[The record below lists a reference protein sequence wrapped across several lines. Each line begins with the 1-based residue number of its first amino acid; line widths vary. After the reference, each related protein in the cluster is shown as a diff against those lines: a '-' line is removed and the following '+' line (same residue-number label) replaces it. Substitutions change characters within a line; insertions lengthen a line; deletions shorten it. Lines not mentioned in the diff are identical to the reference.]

1 MLCMVIVLSGSGY
14 LLAETFEE
22 GNAEVMEASVTDVP
36 AEDATVQEET
46 TEAGSDDTVEVEIP
60 AQQEEPSTPAAE
72 APAAEAPAAETPAA
86 EVPAVESAEPILQ
99 LTYEDD
105 DVKVIVDATKAGNIP
120 DGATLSVTPLEKKEV
135 TDGMSAEEK
144 AKIEEVNAQY
154 DLTETKLQEK
164 AENEE
169 YDIAGFLAYDITFVD
184 ADGNKLEPNGDVKV
198 SMEYKKAV
206 VPEEVKQAKEELAA
220 CNAELETNVTVMH
233 LEENAN
239 GTVREV
245 VDMVADANEVATVQ
259 MTGSEKVQ
267 KVELM
272 TDSFS
277 VFTITWGGK
286 ASVKGYIIDEDGKD
300 IKGIKD
306 KSISASGQFNFTQNI
321 ETETNSDY
329 YKVSDSAGNTYRFVA
344 AYRTDKD
351 KEGSD
356 RITKGKELEYIN
368 YSEGKIKYQEKGKD
382 KEKEFGNKRLYL
394 VYKLETPAQGNVDI
408 IPTVNA
414 SELGINIDLFNYN
427 DQINRTNI
435 ADAGFSFYNGFGGG
449 AVDGTNTESGAYTH
463 PNAQGV
469 HQEYLKANLQKGYP
483 VLKDGTSLGL
493 LFGSTTSNAVTPYT
507 GLDGLL
513 LRPDEAGYYV
523 YDSSVYHAQLLKDKN
538 RIEVYNAKLSPDWNT
553 FRYGNFLPFNS
564 LPSSATNG
572 SENSVDGGR
581 SKTDL
586 WYGMHISMAFMQ
598 PKNGTLN
605 GNPMEFAFT
614 GDDDV
619 WVFIDGVKV
628 LDIGGI
634 HDKKSGNINFQTGV
648 VNVDD
653 VSATT
658 LSNLYKVAYQEKNP
672 DATNEQVKEYLD
684 SIFATDSNGNYTT
697 YKNYSGHNMDFFYL
711 ERGGG
716 AANCKIKFNMPAL
729 DKDSVTVSKE
739 IENYDEGAYNDVE
752 FSFKMYHKGEL
763 VPEGTTYTLI
773 KADGTESAQSVGKDG
788 VFKLKHG
795 EHARF
800 ADFTQGDEYY
810 VEETG
815 ISSATYDK
823 VKIES
828 SGIVNEEDQ
837 DITEGETSV
846 RSKVLTVGENYT
858 VTFRNRCAATNMKH
872 LIIKKAFDGRV
883 GYDTYQMRVTV
894 GGALY
899 TGNYKVGDD
908 YSSALASDELLE
920 AQNGIIRLRA
930 DQVAVILGNASIS
943 SEDETNARGI
953 PSGTSFKVEELL
965 EDNGT
970 HLQPKY
976 EVSEQTA
983 ENINAV
989 DGFSGTGYASGTI
1002 ILNSNASVTVTNT
1015 LVGNPAEDD
1024 KPDDVPHHKYIDYL
1038 GDGVKNSQTGLS
1050 GDDYYRLYLD
1060 VTGIPNVK
1068 PEPADIVLVL
1078 DYSSSMG
1085 EKFGGKT
1092 RWDYVKNSAQ
1102 IAVNTLLPD
1111 GGNSKNRVGIVWFDG
1126 EANKDNVQ
1134 FTSDRQY
1141 LLNCIDRKN
1150 IDYGT
1155 NYQAAFWNAQ
1165 DMLKNSS
1172 GRKKFVIFVTD
1183 GKPYHYYKSRN
1194 DEQDGKDP
1202 INNDSEAQKKAIEAA
1217 KLFNDLN
1224 GFYAVSVGSEDGTT
1238 FLKNSIVG
1246 NVNAT
1251 TKTVIGADKEAELT
1265 NAFNLILG
1273 SITKQIG
1280 NVTITDTLSEYV
1292 TFVDEQGEFL
1302 STYDTD
1308 KYGIIQGKN
1317 NDNIASQLGLKVNTY
1332 NKNKETGSII
1342 GAEEYTG
1349 SYAYKI
1355 DLNNKTI
1362 TVNFGEDY
1370 FLERDVVYTI
1380 SFNVRLTEKATKEA
1394 LEEKNTSGDDLT
1406 DYPGNV
1412 TSSKNPGLYSNS
1424 NTSLSYERVVN
1435 GEKRTETQ
1443 NDYEKPVVQP
1453 YDKTW
1458 ILIKEN
1464 KGGQLQ
1470 LQGAQFTLSKTG
1482 KTYTG
1487 TSDENGVVQWKD
1499 GDNKLNSSQDIEPGT
1514 YTLTETKAPAGYSL
1528 TTDTWTVEI
1537 YAKRA
1542 KPVITCETTN
1552 EKVQLE
1558 QDLTTG
1564 YFKMKVKNEVLYSLP
1579 SAGGSGIFWYTIGGI
1594 LLMMAAALIL
1604 YKNKCGEVLNR

>member
-46 TEAGSDDTVEVEIP
+46 TEAGSDATVEVEIP
-60 AQQEEPSTPAAE
+60 AQQEEASAPAAE
-72 APAAEAPAAETPAA
+72 TPAAEAPAAETPAA
-86 EVPAVESAEPILQ
+86 ESAEPIRQ

-105 DVKVIVDATKAGNIP
+105 DVKVIVDATEAGNIP

-135 TDGMSAEEK
+135 TAGMSAEEK

-184 ADGNKLEPNGDVKV
+184 ADGNKLEPNGNVKV

-206 VPEEVKQAKEELAA
+206 VPEEVEQAKEELAA

-259 MTGSEKVQ
+259 MTGTEKVQ

-277 VFTITWGGK
+277 VFTITWK
-286 ASVKGYIIDEDGKD
+286 ENVSVKGYI
-300 IKGIKD
+300 KD
-306 KSISASGQFNFTQNI
+306 KDGNDIEGITDPTISASGKFEFTQI
-321 ETETNSDY
+321 TETGTNSKY
-329 YKVSDSAGNTYRFVA
+329 YRVSDSAGNIYKFKA
-344 AYRTDKD
+344 AYINDKTGKNIVQSADKVVNYITIDKD
-351 KEGSD
+351 NNIIYR
-356 RITKGKELEYIN
+356 RIKDEEDNEDQTLKGK
-368 YSEGKIKYQEKGKD
+368 KK
-382 KEKEFGNKRLYL
+382 LYL
-394 VYKLETPAQGNVDI
+394 IYELETPAQGNVGI

-427 DQINRTNI
+427 NQINNTSI
-435 ADAGFSFYNGFGGG
+435 AKAGFEFHDAFGG
-449 AVDGTNTESGAYTH
+449 VDGKHNGSGEYTELV
-463 PNAQGV
+463 NQGV
-469 HQEYLKANLQKGYP
+469 HQKYLNANLQNGYP
-483 VLKDGTSLGL
+483 VLTNGTSLGL
-493 LFGSTTSNAVTPYT
+493 LFGSTTSEAVKSYT

-513 LRPDEAGYYV
+513 LYPDAAGYYV
-523 YDSSVYHAQLLKDKN
+523 YDSSLYHAQLLKDKN
-538 RIEVYNAKLSPDWNT
+538 RIEVYNAKLSPDWKT
-553 FRYGNFLPFNS
+553 FGYGNFLPFNS
-564 LPSSATNG
+564 LPSSATNE

-581 SKTDL
+581 NNTDL

-605 GNPMEFAFT
+605 GSPMEFAFT

-634 HDKKSGNINFQTGV
+634 HSKKSGSINFQTGV
-648 VNVDD
+648 VKVQG
-653 VSATT
+653 VSDTT
-658 LSNLYKVAYQEKNP
+658 LSKLYSAAYKEKNP
-672 DATNEQVKEYLD
+672 DATDEQVKEYLD

-697 YKNYSGHNMDFFYL
+697 YKNYGGHNMDFFYL

-752 FSFKMYHKGEL
+752 FSFKMYHNGEL
-763 VPEGTTYTLI
+763 VPQGTNYTLI
-773 KADGTESAQSVGKDG
+773 KADGTESAQSVGQNG

-800 ADFTQGDEYY
+800 ADFTQGEKYY

-815 ISSATYDK
+815 ISSETYDK

-828 SGIVNEEDQ
+828 SGIVNEHDQ

-858 VTFRNRCAATNMKH
+858 VTFRNRCAATNMKY
-872 LIIKKAFDGRV
+872 LVIKKAFEGRA

-899 TGNYKVGDD
+899 KGNYKVGAD
-908 YSSALASDELLE
+908 YNSALSSEELLE
-920 AQNGIIRLRA
+920 TQNGIIRLRA

-1038 GDGVKNSQTGLS
+1038 GNGVKNSQTELS

-1060 VTGIPNVK
+1060 VKGIPNVE

-1078 DYSSSMG
+1078 DYSSSMKT
-1085 EKFGGKT
+1085 EFGGKT
-1092 RWDYVKNSAQ
+1092 RWDYVKNSAK

-1111 GGNSKNRVGIVWFDG
+1111 GGSSENRVGIIWFDG
-1126 EANKDNVQ
+1126 KANDSKINMD
-1134 FTSDRQY
+1134 FTSDKKA
-1141 LLNCIDRKN
+1141 LLNN
-1150 IDYGT
+1150 IESMQYDSGT

-1165 DMLKNSS
+1165 DLLEKSS

-1183 GKPYHYYKSRN
+1183 GEPYHYYNSRS
-1194 DEQDGKDP
+1194 DEQAGKSP
-1202 INNDSEAQKKAIEAA
+1202 TSNSSVAKEKAIEAA
-1217 KLFNDLN
+1217 KLFDDLN
-1224 GFYAVSVGSEDGTT
+1224 GFYAVSVGSAAGTT
-1238 FLKNSIVG
+1238 FLENSIVK

-1280 NVTITDTLSEYV
+1280 NVTISDTLSEYV

-1308 KYGIIQGKN
+1308 KDGIIQGKN
-1317 NDNIASQLGLKVNTY
+1317 NDNIASRLGLKVNTY

-1394 LEEKNTSGDDLT
+1394 LEEKKTFGDDLT
-1406 DYPGNV
+1406 DYPGND
-1412 TSSKNPGLYSNS
+1412 TSSKKSGLYSNS

-1435 GEKRTETQ
+1435 GKKRTETQ

-1470 LQGAQFTLSKTG
+1470 LEGAWFTLSNND

-1487 TSDENGVVQWKD
+1487 ISDENGVVQWKD
-1499 GDNKLNSSQDIEPGT
+1499 GDKELNSSQDIEPGT